1 MDATRK
7 QPKYSSLDERL
18 SRFALFCI
26 RHRRAGLIL
35 QLLVIA
41 GCIWSLL
48 DMRLYDDPNQWPP
61 KNDAFVKLNR
71 TIADVF
77 GGTNSV
83 SIEVSVK
90 SDDIYTVKNLATV
103 KAITDALYLVP
114 GIIPYAV
121 RSIAT
126 LDARKVDLLGVGT
139 ADETIVDTPL
149 MPQYPHTEAQAKSI
163 GDAVRANP
171 LVNGVLVSKDGKA
184 ALILADFRSQQP
196 SGRVKVATTEPVA
209 IYHAVMVILDSQR
222 RPGIILRAAGTPI
235 IIGWVNSDGLRY
247 VFLAFGFFIVAIALT
262 LWYGFQTISG
272 VVLPLRVAL
281 LGVLMGFGLYR
292 LFFGAVFHSAAVL
305 LAPFIIVA
313 AGGCHSVQFLTR
325 FFHEEYPRLRNVQ
338 QAIVSTFVS
347 RLRPMLVSLLCDV
360 VPFAVMAVIPFE
372 NVRALGIVTSLGLL
386 SLTAD
391 EFLMMIPALSSVTL
405 RELESSSA
413 RAAQRR
419 ARAAASDQWLARI
432 VRRITE
438 DWRMGVAIVAACVGV
453 TAILGWRTTYA
464 TVGQNNTYAIHNYLT
479 RSWNRSDIFRME
491 REISARFGGVYPMT
505 ILIRSNPGYP
515 KSLEVPA
522 VMRGIDELTN
532 FLRTE
537 PHIGSVADL
546 AFPVKLYNQLQN
558 DQKKVF
564 FRVPDSRAAVGAA
577 LYAMVATAPGA
588 YDWLFTEDYDSS
600 VIIGFSDSTDPT
612 VVAHLINATTA
623 KVATLF
629 ANLPVTVSVAGGS
642 VGIAQAFNRNVRYWL
657 IVGALLGFV
666 GTFLVSLP
674 FIGSIRLSAILIVPL
689 ILGTISAVG
698 LMVIAGIELN
708 SNAVAA
714 LAIASGVGIDSEVYL
729 LYRVR
734 EEYAATGDFHDALV
748 RGYVKIRRALM
759 VSNGALIVG
768 CWILTPIPLYVGYVG
783 FGMGLVLLLCF
794 VISAVMSPILWSW
807 FGGRV
812 VMGRASVSR
821 IDAQPEMLEET
832 QEGRRRKEEV
842 SIGGGAG

>member
-1 MDATRK
+1 MDVAGKTLE
-7 QPKYSSLDERL
+7 YNALDERL

-41 GCIWSLL
+41 ACIGSLL

-61 KNDAFVKLNR
+61 KNDPFVELNK
-71 TIADVF
+71 TIADSF

-83 SIEVSVK
+83 SIELSVK
-90 SDDIYTVKNLATV
+90 SGSIYTVENLATV

-126 LDARKVDLLGVGT
+126 LDARRVELQGVGT

-149 MPQYPHTEAQAKSI
+149 MPQYPHTEAQAESI
-163 GDAVRANP
+163 ADAVRANP
-171 LVNGVLVSKDGKA
+171 LVNGVLASKDGKA

-196 SGRVKVATTEPVA
+196 KGRVKVATTEPVA
-209 IYHAVMVILDSQR
+209 IYHAVTRIINSER
-222 RPGIILRAAGTPI
+222 RPGITLRAAGTPI

-247 VFLAFGFFIVAIALT
+247 VFLAFLFFIVAIALT
-262 LWYGFQTISG
+262 LWYGFRTISG

-292 LFFGAVFHSAAVL
+292 LFFGPVLHSAAVL

-325 FFHEEYPRLRNVQ
+325 FFHEEYPRLKNVQ

-360 VPFAVMAVIPFE
+360 VPFAVMALIPFE
-372 NVRALGIVTSLGLL
+372 NVRALGIVTSLGLI
-386 SLTAD
+386 SLTVD

-413 RAAQRR
+413 SAAERS
-419 ARAAASDQWLARI
+419 ARGAAADEWLARM
-432 VRRITE
+432 VRSMTE
-438 DWRMGVAIVAACVGV
+438 DRIMGIAIVAGCVGIAAV
-453 TAILGWRTTYA
+453 LGWRTSYA

-479 RSWNRSDIFRME
+479 RSWNRSDIFHME
-491 REISARFGGVYPMT
+491 REITARFGGVYPMT
-505 ILIRSNPGYP
+505 ILVASNVGNP

-522 VMRGIDELTN
+522 VMRAIDQLAI
-532 FLRTE
+532 FFRTE
-537 PHIGSVADL
+537 QHIGNVADL
-546 AFPVKLYNQLQN
+546 AFSVKLYNQLQN
-558 DQKKVF
+558 DEKKTF
-564 FRVPDSRAAVGAA
+564 FRVPDTRAAVGGA

-588 YDWLFTEDYDSS
+588 YDWLFTEDYDSC
-600 VIIGFSDSTDPT
+600 VIIGFSDSTDPK
-612 VVAHLINATTA
+612 VVAHLITATRA
-623 KVATLF
+623 KVAALF
-629 ANLPVTVSVAGGS
+629 AGLPVTVSVAGGS
-642 VGIAQAFNRNVRYWL
+642 VGIAQAFNRNVKYWL
-657 IVGALLGFV
+657 IVGACLGFV

-674 FIGSIRLSAILIVPL
+674 FIGSVRLSAILIVPL

-698 LMVIAGIELN
+698 LMVMVGIELN

-734 EEYAATGDFHDALV
+734 EEYAAIGNFHEALV
-748 RGYVKIRRALM
+748 RGYVKIRRALI

-783 FGMGLVLLLCF
+783 FGMGLVLLFCF

-812 VMGRASVSR
+812 VVGRRSVEVDGRAEVS
-821 IDAQPEMLEET
+821 EET
-832 QEGRRRKEEV
+832 ESGGRAKQGA
-842 SIGGGAG
+842 SIGGITG